1 MVLNSGCVFTDF
13 TLLGEKEEVCSLRVQ
28 SQTLNILIRKDER
41 FGFIQPHVSAGNC
54 WIYRTSKMR

>member
-41 FGFIQPHVSAGNC
+41 FGFIQQHVSAGNC
-54 WIYRTSKMR
+54 